1 MGSSDEV
8 AIDSTTLSEAVG
20 MGVTP
25 GVADG
30 PGDDGGLAFCGG
42 LTTVGGGPVI
52 EPFSFSRDSLVGLGK
67 LGVLGCF
74 A

>member
-30 PGDDGGLAFCGG
+30 LDDGGGLAFCCGLATAGGG
-42 LTTVGGGPVI
+42 LAI
-52 EPFSFSRDSLVGLGK
+52 EPFSLSRGSLVGLGK

>member
-1 MGSSDEV
+1 
-8 AIDSTTLSEAVG
+8 

-30 PGDDGGLAFCGG
+30 LDDGGGLAFCCGLATAGGG
-42 LTTVGGGPVI
+42 LAI
-52 EPFSFSRDSLVGLGK
+52 EPFSLSRGSLVGLGK